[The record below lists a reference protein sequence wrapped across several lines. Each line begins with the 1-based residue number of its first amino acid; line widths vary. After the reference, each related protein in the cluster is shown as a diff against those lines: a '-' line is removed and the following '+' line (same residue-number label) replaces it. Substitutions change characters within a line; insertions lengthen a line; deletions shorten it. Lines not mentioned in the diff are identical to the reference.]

1 MLHYVL
7 IQFLL
12 HVRVSYT
19 VRSGPHSSRENHA
32 ICPWAAFSHTGY
44 EKYEES
50 SVTEWSCLLWTP
62 RPTRNPALWKWSA
75 VLGYT
80 TVLRCDEARSL
91 RMKENYIL
99 FYSIVNEKKLNGRAL
114 FRVWFTGSHQA
125 NIQTAHRLK
134 TVSSKLAEVCCD
146 AIVIT
151 HQSGSSLFIATHW
164 QTHMHCLT
172 AYSSLCETEK
182 YRSCHKKCKNIKI
195 IKIINNNNNKC
206 VMNVSQFQDVSVFFF
221 QAGFIT
227 FCWNLHSL
235 WFFIFTFQP
244 AKDWRGSLH
253 SWWQPSL
260 QGHWTR
266 NPLEKSDWPAV
277 LTQRMLSQQGGTGQ
291 NTWPAC
297 STKGCS

>member
-1 MLHYVL
+1 M
-7 IQFLL
+7 Q
-12 HVRVSYT
+12 
-19 VRSGPHSSRENHA
+19 SSSEWV
-32 ICPWAAFSHTGY
+32 ISIYSHTLTN
-44 EKYEES
+44 S
-50 SVTEWSCLLWTP
+50 HALSDCLFFPLW
-62 RPTRNPALWKWSA
+62 NWK
-75 VLGYT
+75 
-80 TVLRCDEARSL
+80 
-91 RMKENYIL
+91 IQ
-99 FYSIVNEKKLNGRAL
+99 KL
-114 FRVWFTGSHQA
+114 SQKM
-125 NIQTAHRLK
+125 QK
-134 TVSSKLAEVCCD
+134 
-146 AIVIT
+146 
-151 HQSGSSLFIATHW
+151 
-164 QTHMHCLT
+164 
-172 AYSSLCETEK
+172 
-182 YRSCHKKCKNIKI
+182 HKNN
-195 IKIINNNNNKC
+195 INNNNNKC